1 MTETKSADSNWKIF
15 IELDIKVIYIVKNVK
30 FK

>member
-1 MTETKSADSNWKIF
+1 MTETKSADSNWKIL